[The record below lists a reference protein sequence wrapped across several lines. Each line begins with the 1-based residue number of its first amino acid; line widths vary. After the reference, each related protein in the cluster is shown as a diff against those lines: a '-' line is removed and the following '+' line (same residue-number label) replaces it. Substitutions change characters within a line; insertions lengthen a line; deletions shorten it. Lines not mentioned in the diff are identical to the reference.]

1 VVGSAPAETSGVVR
15 TVATTAI
22 SNNGS
27 ADIGIA
33 VNDTGDGFILL
44 VRKTCD
50 WYLGKFLRLED
61 YFGAVLTNFSRG

>member
-1 VVGSAPAETSGVVR
+1 LGSAPAETGGVIR
-15 TVATTAI
+15 TIATATV

-27 ADIGIA
+27 AHIGIA
-33 VNDTGDGFILL
+33 VTDTGDGFTLL
-44 VRKTCD
+44 VRKTCN